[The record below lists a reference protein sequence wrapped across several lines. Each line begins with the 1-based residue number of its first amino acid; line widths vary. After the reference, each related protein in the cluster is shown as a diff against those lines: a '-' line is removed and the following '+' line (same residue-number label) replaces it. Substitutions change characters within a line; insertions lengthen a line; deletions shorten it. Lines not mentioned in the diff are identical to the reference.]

1 MGQWWN
7 TMSEQRSVRLA
18 TPLPGDAG
26 ELERAIG
33 REARAL
39 RQGLGMTLQ
48 DVTRVTGLSVAMVS
62 KIENAQTSPSL
73 STLTALSKAFSV
85 PINYFFRHVEE
96 KRDASYVAA
105 GEGVKISRR
114 GLKSGHEYWLLGHS
128 ANNRVSFEPYLVKLT
143 KMTEVFPRAQNSGV
157 WFMHMLEGR
166 IEFRYGD
173 NIYALGPGDSLTYDA
188 DAPNGVERL
197 VELPVT
203 YLCVHADRRDS

>member
-1 MGQWWN
+1 MG
-7 TMSEQRSVRLA
+7 EQPSVRLA
-18 TPLPGDAG
+18 APPADEEG

-33 REARAL
+33 REVRAL
-39 RQGLGMTLQ
+39 RQQLAMTLQ

-62 KIENAQTSPSL
+62 KIENGQTSPSL
-73 STLTALSKAFSV
+73 STLTALSKAFGV

-96 KRDASYVAA
+96 KRDASFVAA
-105 GEGVKISRR
+105 GQGVKISRR
-114 GLKSGHEYWLLGHS
+114 GPKAGHEYWLLGHS
-128 ANNRVSFEPYLVKLT
+128 ANNRVSVEPYLVKLT
-143 KMTEVFPRAQNSGV
+143 KTTEVFPRAQNSGV
-157 WFMHMLEGR
+157 WFMHLLEGR